1 MAQMPRGEPR
11 SVPDPDGDLYDE
23 MLRSE
28 RLKRAIAETKFQPGL
43 DYFSPNPPRHGV
55 PLPAS
60 VPRTPQDALFC
71 KDPSAISAN
80 ELADRRRAIERAF
93 FMADNP
99 LAGAAYGV
107 ASLTNASPQVRD
119 QALAAG
125 AALDTVMMGA
135 APFGLTGRSRAMPPT
150 PAAGPVGWPRPAIR
164 YGDLNANDQ
173 ATGASA
179 TLAGPFL
186 NTGTR
191 ANRRLTPP
199 GWQGNGRTYNEA
211 RAHLLGRQLGG
222 SGNDRENLVT
232 MTQNGAN
239 TPQMRGFENN
249 VARRV
254 RAGEVI
260 DYSATP
266 FYETGVLPP
275 SAVLVSATGSRQQ
288 PVARLIRN
296 PAATRR

>member
-11 SVPDPDGDLYDE
+11 SIPDPDGELYDE
-23 MLRSE
+23 MLRRE
-28 RLKRAIAETKFQPGL
+28 RLKRAIAEANVQPGL
-43 DYFSPNPPRHGV
+43 DSFSPNPPPPGV

-71 KDPSAISAN
+71 IDPSAVSPN
-80 ELADRRRAIERAF
+80 ELADRRRAIDRAF
-93 FMADNP
+93 FMAANP

-107 ASLTNASPQVRD
+107 ASLTSASPQVRD

-135 APFGLTGRSRAMPPT
+135 APFGLMGRSRTMPPP
-150 PAAGPVGWPRPAIR
+150 PAASLIGWPRPAIR
-164 YGDLNANDQ
+164 YGDLSANDQ
-173 ATGASA
+173 ATGAAA
-179 TLAGPFL
+179 TLTAPML

-211 RAHLLGRQLGG
+211 RAHLVGRQLGG

-266 FYETGVLPP
+266 LYEAGVLPP
-275 SAVLVSATGSRQQ
+275 SAMLVSATGSRRQ
-288 PVARLIRN
+288 PAAQLIRN